1 MPENW
6 LKWGISISMKPFLL
20 TGLLFQQLFCPLF
33 CPTRQ
38 DIILPKNVMVGKLTE
53 DSFDIAPETTSSWSG
68 LISRAAQIVWNGPLG
83 KFEDPKNDQSAKIA
97 QLVFYS
103 AAESIV
109 GGGDTIALLSQ
120 LDLLD
125 QFSFV
130 SVGGGA
136 MLKFLADGTLP
147 TIEAL
152 E

>member
-1 MPENW
+1 M
-6 LKWGISISMKPFLL
+6 
-20 TGLLFQQLFCPLF
+20 
-33 CPTRQ
+33 
-38 DIILPKNVMVGKLTE
+38 
-53 DSFDIAPETTSSWSG
+53 
-68 LISRAAQIVWNGPLG
+68 G

-97 QLVFYS
+97 QLVLDS
-103 AAESIV
+103 GAESIV